1 MNYHDII
8 KGSILSEKS
17 YNISEN
23 HKSYTLKVSLKASKD
38 HVKEVL
44 KKAFDVDVVS
54 INTLIKRGKV
64 VKKAR
69 NRKGAPIMVKKANFK
84 KAFITLKEGQEI
96 PFTAIVP
103 NQDNIEE
110 QNDTKQDSKS

>member
-17 YNISEN
+17 YSISEGY
-23 HKSYTLKVSLKASKD
+23 KSYTLKVSLRASKD
-38 HVKEVL
+38 QVRDVL

-84 KAFITLKEGQEI
+84 KAFVTLKDGQEI

-110 QNDTKQDSKS
+110 QNETKEQGK

>member
-1 MNYHDII
+1 MRD
-8 KGSILSEKS
+8 
-17 YNISEN
+17 
-23 HKSYTLKVSLKASKD
+23 
-38 HVKEVL
+38 VL

-84 KAFITLKEGQEI
+84 KAFVTLKDGQEI

-110 QNDTKQDSKS
+110 QNETKEQGK